1 MASQPANARTLKQII
16 GYVPTSSELRIVL
29 LELNREKNARAT
41 AITLGALLEAKL
53 ESAIYTK
60 LIPNIPKSSREK
72 IFGVQ
77 GILATFSARIEMAFV
92 LGLIGPEIRK
102 DLDHIREIRNAFA
115 HAKGIISFDTPE
127 IATKCDKIK
136 FPTRKL
142 FDGYKPVTV
151 AVDKYGITATLL
163 MQLFWSLPTVAKD
176 PLLSPHWLPLLQ
188 H

>member
-1 MASQPANARTLKQII
+1 MASQPANARSLMEIMSH
-16 GYVPTSSELRIVL
+16 VPTSNELTTVL
-29 LELNREKNARAT
+29 LDLNREKNAQAR

-60 LIPNIPKSSREK
+60 LIPNIPKNSSER

-77 GILATFSARIEMAFV
+77 GILATFSAKIEMAFV
-92 LGLIGPEIRK
+92 LGLIGPETRK
-102 DLDHIREIRNAFA
+102 DLDHIRAIRNAFA

-127 IATKCDKIK
+127 IAAACDKIK

-142 FDGYKPVTV
+142 FDSYKPVT
-151 AVDKYGITATLL
+151 AAEDRYRITATLL
-163 MQLFWSLPTVAKD
+163 MQLFGSLSTVAKD
-176 PLLSPHWLPLLQ
+176 PSVSPKWLPLLQ